1 MCVALLSGVCPVLSR
16 LSAVPYGYGCALEVV
31 MNDGVDEAGW
41 DVEPGDEIEPVV
53 QAVGRLLKVC
63 RETAGMRTADL
74 GEIMG
79 YGEDM
84 IRKMERGQ
92 RIPRPEFLDRVDTV
106 LNAQGH
112 LRAFMEDM
120 RKARYPKKVRQL
132 ADMEARAVELLLY
145 RNHNIHGLLQTPEY
159 AKALFEMTQ
168 PPLSPE
174 VIEREVTARMAR
186 ASVFE
191 RDDPAPALSF
201 VQEQVTLER
210 PLGGKMVVRRQLE
223 HLLKLGKLRN
233 VTLQVMP
240 TDREEHAGTQG
251 LIEVLKFDDGTA
263 IGRSEGVFNGR
274 PISNPREL
282 RILELRY
289 GMIRAQALPP
299 RESLAFIEKALG
311 RL

>member
-1 MCVALLSGVCPVLSR
+1 MTNR
-16 LSAVPYGYGCALEVV
+16 
-31 MNDGVDEAGW
+31 GVDESGW

-53 QAVGRLLKVC
+53 QAVGHLLKVC
-63 RETAGMRTADL
+63 REAAGMRAVDL
-74 GEIMG
+74 GESMG

-92 RIPRPEFLDRVDTV
+92 RIPRPEFLDRADTV

-120 RKARYPKKVRQL
+120 RKARYPKKVRRL
-132 ADMEARAVELLLY
+132 ADMEARAVEQLY
-145 RNHNIHGLLQTPEY
+145 YNNHNIHGLLQTREY

-174 VIEREVTARMAR
+174 VIEREVAARTDR
-186 ASVFE
+186 ASIFE

-210 PLGGKMVVRRQLE
+210 PLGGKAVMRRQLE
-223 HLLKLGKLRN
+223 HLLVVGQLRN
-233 VTLQVMP
+233 VSIQVMP
-240 TDREEHAGTQG
+240 TDRDEHAGTQG

-263 IGRSEGVFNGR
+263 IGRSDGAFNGR
-274 PISNPREL
+274 PTSNPRDL

-289 GMIRAQALPP
+289 GTIRAQALPP
-299 RESLAFIEKALG
+299 RESLIFIEKALG